1 MNNQEEIQYKR
12 VMKIVAMA
20 VANQTPLVK
29 EATKIARQINAM
41 DVTDNG
47 KEPTEEEMIELDEK
61 AKKYVGLLALADGY
75 STSINLLATKM
86 GVNYFYN

>member
-1 MNNQEEIQYKR
+1 
-12 VMKIVAMA
+12 MKIVAMA